1 MVDDR
6 AMLETVVNE
15 YKAAVNEHTR
25 KTPPEKA
32 FQDQYASWD
41 EFDYFPRQHFR
52 AAIRQ
57 YEDRVDDLDAVVATA
72 LSQSLADEV
81 EQMPNAG
88 DTTVY
93 FWYDPDLN
101 SVIQTELIP
110 FQYQGVTE
118 DEDTAIAF
126 MREYVGDHGV
136 DPSRFE
142 LYEAQ
147 KILDGEQV
155 DDRW

>member
-1 MVDDR
+1 MTEDLDSL
-6 AMLETVVNE
+6 AKVVNE

-25 KTPPEKA
+25 KTPPDKA
-32 FQDQYASWD
+32 FQDRYASWD

-57 YEDRVDDLDAVVATA
+57 YEDRVDDLGSVVAA
-72 LSQSLADEV
+72 SLSQSLADEV
-81 EQMPNAG
+81 EQMPDAG

-101 SVIQTELIP
+101 SVVQRELIP

-118 DEDTAIAF
+118 DEETAIGF
-126 MREYVGDHGV
+126 MREYLEEHGV
-136 DPSRFE
+136 DASRFE
-142 LYEAQ
+142 LYEAH
-147 KILDGEQV
+147 KILDGERV